1 MNSNTIKSVTMYTDG
16 SCLGNPGP
24 GGYGIILKYNKNR
37 KELSGGY
44 RITTNNRMEL
54 RAAIKGLSSLKSKCN
69 VTLYSDSKYL
79 IDAISNGW
87 AQNWKAN
94 GWMRNKKEI
103 ALNSDLW
110 DTLLKLCDQH
120 QVEFIWVKGHAGNKE
135 NERCDTLAFNAAQRL
150 DLHSDEN
157 YERKEQVS
165 LFDF

>member
-1 MNSNTIKSVTMYTDG
+1 MKIYTDG

-24 GGYGIILKYNKNR
+24 GGYGIILEYNKNR

-54 RAAIKGLSSLKSKCN
+54 LAAIKGLSSLKSKCN

-79 IDAISNGW
+79 IDAMTNGW
-87 AQNWKAN
+87 VRNWKAN

-135 NERCDTLAFNAAQRL
+135 NERCDTLAFNAAKRL
-150 DLHSDEN
+150 DLDSDEN
-157 YERKEQVS
+157 YEKKEQVS
-165 LFDF
+165 LFDLN

>member
-1 MNSNTIKSVTMYTDG
+1 MKIYTDG

-24 GGYGIILKYNKNR
+24 GGYGIILAYNKNR

-54 RAAIKGLSSLKSKCN
+54 QAAIKGLSSLKSKCN

-94 GWMRNKKEI
+94 GWMRNRKEI

-135 NERCDTLAFNAAQRL
+135 NERCDNLAFNAAKRL
-150 DLHSDEN
+150 DLPSDEN
-157 YERKEQVS
+157 YEKKEQLS
-165 LFDF
+165 LFDLN